1 MKAYLISTG
10 GLFGLITLVHLWRI
24 VEEWPRLATD
34 PWYLLL
40 TAASAAL
47 CLWAWRLLRFSMRR
61 AVSHGVAS
69 DSPP

>member
-24 VEEWPRLATD
+24 VDEWPHLATD

-40 TAASAAL
+40 TAAAAAL
-47 CLWAWRLLRFSMRR
+47 CLWA
-61 AVSHGVAS
+61 
-69 DSPP
+69 